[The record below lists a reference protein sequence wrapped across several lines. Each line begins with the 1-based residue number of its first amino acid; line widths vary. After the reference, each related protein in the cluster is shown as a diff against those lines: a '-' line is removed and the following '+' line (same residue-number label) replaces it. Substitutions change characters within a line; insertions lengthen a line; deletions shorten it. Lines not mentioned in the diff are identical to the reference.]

1 VTEWF
6 EEWFGE
12 AYLSLYPHR
21 DAADAELLLAS
32 LSETIPWGAG
42 LRVLDVACGAGRHAR
57 AVEERGARPVGL
69 DLSWALLTRARTV
82 TRAPL
87 IRADMRWLP
96 IRPATIDVTLN
107 LFTSFG
113 YFDSDADHDRVLEQ
127 MIATVRPD
135 GWFVIDFL
143 NASYVRTT
151 LVPRQETELG
161 GHQVQISRYISV
173 DGRFVVK
180 DITTDDDQRFRERV
194 RLFSPEQLEAMVTA
208 HGVDIRRRLGAY
220 DGSPLN
226 HESPRVIL
234 IGQRS

>member
-1 VTEWF
+1 MTEWF

-32 LSETIPWGAG
+32 LSETIRWGSG
-42 LRVLDVACGAGRHAR
+42 LRVLDVACGAGRHAQ
-57 AVEERGARPVGL
+57 AVEERGARPIGL

-96 IRPATIDVTLN
+96 IRPATMDVTLN

-113 YFDSDADHDRVLEQ
+113 YFDSDADHDHVLEQ

-161 GHQVQISRYISV
+161 GHQVQIARHISA

-208 HGVDIRRRLGAY
+208 HGVDMRRRLGAY
-220 DGSPLN
+220 DGSPLD